1 MRTFRIV
8 IALALL
14 LSSSFVNAALETQ
27 IVDKECW
34 VELYEDDD
42 FDRDDPFLRLQGP
55 AQYATLNNL
64 EGKDWGN
71 DIESVIMGPNA
82 YMKAYD
88 RKDFKGNEIAFVPN
102 QRVKDLGKFDMANAI
117 DSFQLTCGKASEL
130 PQIR

>member
-1 MRTFRIV
+1 MRIFVAIV
-8 IALALL
+8 TVALG
-14 LSSSFVNAALETQ
+14 LSSSLGNAALETQ
-27 IVDKECW
+27 IVDKDCW

-55 AQYATLNNL
+55 AQFATLDNL

-71 DIESVIMGPNA
+71 DIESIIMGPNA

-88 RKDFKGNEIAFVPN
+88 RKDFKGNEMAFVPN

-117 DSFQLTCGKASEL
+117 DSFKLTCGKGPDS
-130 PQIR
+130 PSR